1 MAMGMLSRRRGK
13 YTNKETDRQRRRKA
27 SVVKRGGTM
36 KALAREMRM
45 RLR

>member
-1 MAMGMLSRRRGK
+1 MDKA
-13 YTNKETDRQRRRKA
+13 TDLQRRRNA